1 MTACGNKLII
11 MVAISN
17 EGCVMYECVH
27 LYLVYVCMHGC
38 VCVCKHGYAC
48 VYVCICVYVCVDV
61 HSYVCLCV
69 QNLPS

>member
-17 EGCVMYECVH
+17 EGCVMYECGH

-38 VCVCKHGYAC
+38 VCVVCMHLYAYMC
-48 VYVCICVYVCVDV
+48 V
-61 HSYVCLCV
+61 
-69 QNLPS
+69 